1 MFQKRVGVAA
11 MRGDTKEMVA
21 RVEALERA
29 GIQAAWLTTGG
40 MRPDGLTV
48 LAAAAARTESIMLGT
63 AITPIYP
70 RHPLVAVQQSIA
82 IANLAPGRFRIG
94 LGPSHQP
101 SVESV
106 YHYEWVRPLSR
117 LREYVQIMRTAV
129 TEGEVDFSGEFYH
142 AHGALEAPAPDIG
155 IMISALRPG
164 SYALSGEL
172 TDGAISWVS
181 PYAYLRDESLPAMR
195 RGAEKGGREV
205 PPLVAHMPVVVHE
218 DREEV
223 RRVVREYL
231 AHYPTRP
238 FYARMLA
245 EAGFQEAEQTGQWT
259 DAMLDALAVSGGEED
274 VALRVKEIFDWGMGE
289 VIADI
294 IPVGQ
299 DPDASWD
306 RTVRLLAEVSKGL

>member
-1 MFQKRVGVAA
+1 MNQKRIGVAA
-11 MRGDTKEMVA
+11 MRGDTKEIVS
-21 RVEALERA
+21 RVESLEQA
-29 GIQAAWLTTGG
+29 GIQAAWVTTGG
-40 MRPDGLTV
+40 MRPDGLTI

-63 AITPIYP
+63 AIIPIYP

-106 YHYEWVRPLSR
+106 YHYEWVKPLSR
-117 LREYVQIMRTAV
+117 LREYVQIFRTAIM
-129 TEGEVDFSGEFYH
+129 EGTVDFSGEFYH
-142 AHGALEAPAPDIG
+142 AHGDLERPVTDIG

-164 SYALSGEL
+164 SYELSGEL

-181 PYAYLRDESLPAMR
+181 PYAYLRDSGLPAMQ
-195 RGAEKGGREV
+195 RGAEKGGREA

-218 DREEV
+218 NREEV
-223 RRVVREYL
+223 REVVRQYL
-231 AHYPTRP
+231 NHYPTRP

-245 EAGFQEAEQTGQWT
+245 EAGFPEAEQTGKWT
-259 DAMLDALAVSGGEED
+259 DAMLDALVVSGGEED
-274 VALRVKEIFDWGMGE
+274 VALRIKEIFDYGMGE

-294 IPVGQ
+294 IPVGSNPE
-299 DPDASWD
+299 DTWD
-306 RTVRLLAEVSKGL
+306 RTVSLLAEVGKGL